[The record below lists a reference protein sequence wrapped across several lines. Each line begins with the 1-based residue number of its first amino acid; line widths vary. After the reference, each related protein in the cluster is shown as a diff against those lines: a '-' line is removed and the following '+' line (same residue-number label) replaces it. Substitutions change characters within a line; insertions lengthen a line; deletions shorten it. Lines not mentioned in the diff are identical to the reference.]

1 MTGRGPAEEIADVV
15 VIGGGHN
22 GLVCAAYLA
31 RGGLDV
37 VVLERNDRCG
47 GALFSSRAGG
57 TTLEHGGVEHTT
69 IVASTIPD
77 ELDLAEHGLEY
88 SHRTL
93 AGVHRF
99 GDGVQI
105 VVAETAAET
114 AASISA
120 LDPRDGDAWL
130 ELVATSRRL
139 FDLLADVGE
148 GRPMTPSLLQRGAR
162 LLPAADRAVAEL
174 AAMSVAEL
182 ASDRFASPHVRA
194 MAIARS
200 SFSGLPGWA
209 PGTAAV
215 FCLTPGG
222 HGRRFS
228 RPIGGSNAFVSAL
241 RRAADARGVRIRTG
255 MCVESIRSASDS
267 SWEVSAGSSGR
278 FRARHAVVH
287 AAAPTD
293 LVRLVRPLEV
303 LPTRLV
309 RGLRHVE
316 VVAGNL
322 SQFTLAASLA
332 EPPDWPADLPA
343 DAPAAMLWL
352 VDRPGDVM
360 EGHAAA
366 AVGSL
371 PRRPSVVA
379 TFPSV
384 VDATAA
390 PPGESSMWVNGF
402 LARHLSGRPW
412 VEDDV
417 AIAAEAVWSTVE
429 RCLPGVRARVS
440 AEVFTSPAD
449 LTARTGMENP
459 GSHLATSVHQLLGGR
474 PVRGFARHRAGRGIY
489 MTGAGTGAGPSI
501 SGLPGRSC
509 ARAVLDDVTRG
520 GVPGRARSMVD
531 MAGAEARR
539 ARRLLELVTDRAP
552 DDR

>member
-1 MTGRGPAEEIADVV
+1 M
-15 VIGGGHN
+15 
-22 GLVCAAYLA
+22 VCT
-31 RGGLDV
+31 
-37 VVLERNDRCG
+37 
-47 GALFSSRAGG
+47 F
-57 TTLEHGGVEHTT
+57 
-69 IVASTIPD
+69 ASTVWEMPC
-77 ELDLAEHGLEY
+77 
-88 SHRTL
+88 
-93 AGVHRF
+93 
-99 GDGVQI
+99 
-105 VVAETAAET
+105 
-114 AASISA
+114 
-120 LDPRDGDAWL
+120 P
-130 ELVATSRRL
+130 TSRCKVR
-139 FDLLADVGE
+139 D
-148 GRPMTPSLLQRGAR
+148 
-162 LLPAADRAVAEL
+162 PA
-174 AAMSVAEL
+174 MCC
-182 ASDRFASPHVRA
+182 
-194 MAIARS
+194 ARS
-200 SFSGLPGWA
+200 SLRNRPCHRWMMSNGSAPPSPAWA

-241 RRAADARGVRIRTG
+241 RRAADAQGVRIRTG
-255 MCVESIRSASDS
+255 VCVESIRSASDS
-267 SWEVSAGSSGR
+267 SWEVSAGSTGR

-332 EPPDWPADLPA
+332 EPPDWPTDLPA
-343 DAPAAMLWL
+343 EAPAAMLWL

-379 TFPSV
+379 AFQSED
-384 VDATAA
+384 DATTA
-390 PPGESSMWVNGF
+390 PTGENS
-402 LARHLSGRPW
+402 
-412 VEDDV
+412 
-417 AIAAEAVWSTVE
+417 E
-429 RCLPGVRARVS
+429 RGNPFIDLQLNVR
-440 AEVFTSPAD
+440 T
-449 LTARTGMENP
+449 RTGMENP
-459 GSHLATSVHQLLGGR
+459 GSHLAASVHQLLGGR

-509 ARAVLDDVTRG
+509 ARTVLDDVTRG

-552 DDR
+552 HDR